1 MRACTQATTISNLF
15 ELPYSHSSMKEKIIK
30 FLSQQTKFS
39 AERIEQTL
47 EVPKDPS
54 LGDYAFP
61 CFILAKE
68 KKKAP
73 QAIAQELASTKKLPQ
88 GILKLQAV
96 GPYLNIFV
104 DTLATA
110 HKTLQTIL
118 TQKDNYGNGKRAK
131 GETILIECSSP
142 NIAKPFGIGH
152 LRSTIIGASLARI
165 AQAQGAKVKTLNY
178 LGDWGTQ
185 FGKLIVGYKRWG
197 DAKQLKTN
205 PIAHLLDLYVKVS
218 ADPTLEDA
226 SREAFA
232 KLEQGDPEYLKL
244 WKQFK
249 ELSVVE
255 FKEIYAL
262 LGVDF
267 DIYSGESLYN
277 TQKEDVLQE
286 LKKKKLLKKDQGAE
300 MVDLENYGLGVALI
314 QKSDG
319 TTLYATRDIAAA
331 QDRQKKY
338 KFTQMWYEVGA
349 EQKLH
354 FRQLFKLLEL
364 LGNTWAAGLTH
375 IDHGLY
381 LDQDGKKFATRKGKT
396 VFMKDILEET
406 QELATHEVMKR
417 EKVNKKEVATR
428 AQAIARA
435 AIIYGDLKNNRT
447 HDMVFDL
454 DRFLAFEGDTGP
466 YLLYAYARARSVL
479 IKAQYKPGKASIP
492 TALAPSEKALITKLA
507 QFPEVCQQ
515 AYEQR
520 TPHVIAGYAFQLAQ
534 TFNEFYHAE
543 QIIGSKEQTQRCA
556 LTQAYTQT
564 LKNALLLLGIEPLE
578 AM

>member
-1 MRACTQATTISNLF
+1 
-15 ELPYSHSSMKEKIIK
+15 MKDVVIQ
-30 FLSQQTKFS
+30 FLVKQTKLS
-39 AERIEQTL
+39 AERLDQVL
-47 EVPKDPS
+47 EVPKDPT

-61 CFILAKE
+61 CFPLAKE
-68 KKKAP
+68 QKKAP
-73 QAIAQELASTKKLPQ
+73 HIIAQELAQTKKLPP
-88 GILKLQAV
+88 GILKLHAV
-96 GPYLNIFV
+96 GPYLNIFI
-104 DTLATA
+104 DSLATA
-110 HKTLQTIL
+110 HETLATIL
-118 TQKDNYGNGKRAK
+118 KQKETYGQGKAAQK
-131 GETILIECSSP
+131 ETILIECSSP

-152 LRSTIIGASLARI
+152 LRSTIIGSSLARI
-165 AQAQGAKVKTLNY
+165 AAGQGAKVKTLNY

-185 FGKLIVGYKRWG
+185 FGKLIIGYERWG
-197 DAKQLKTN
+197 DTKKLKAD
-205 PIAHLLDLYVKVS
+205 PITHLLDLYVKVS

-226 SREAFA
+226 ARAAFA
-232 KLEQGDPEYLKL
+232 KLEQGDKKYLIL

-249 ELSVVE
+249 ELSLVE
-255 FKEIYAL
+255 FTEIYAQ
-262 LGVDF
+262 LGVTF
-267 DIYSGESLYN
+267 DVYSGESLYN
-277 TQKEDVLQE
+277 TQKDAVLTE
-286 LKKKKLLKKDQGAE
+286 LKTKKLLKKDQGAE
-300 MVDLENYGLGVALI
+300 IVDLEPYGLGVALI

-364 LGNTWAAGLTH
+364 LGNKWATGLTH

-381 LDQDGKKFATRKGKT
+381 LGEDGKKFATRKGKT
-396 VFMKDILEET
+396 VFMKDILKEA
-406 QELATHEVMKR
+406 QDLATHEVMKR
-417 EKVNKKEVATR
+417 EKLSKKEVATR

-479 IKAQYKPGKASIP
+479 AKAKYKPGKALKL
-492 TALAPSEKALITKLA
+492 TALTSSEKALITKLA
-507 QFPEVCQQ
+507 QFPEACQQ

-534 TFNEFYHAE
+534 AFNEFYHAE
-543 QIIGSKEQTQRCA
+543 QIIGSTEQAQRCT